1 MKNSYKKLLRRDG
14 LEKIFYLKKN
24 VSRKNEVDK
33 KRLLKKKINIFC
45 KRKNWEN
52 KRNSSKFEKENLLE
66 PILRSF

>member
-1 MKNSYKKLLRRDG
+1 MKNFYKKLLRRDG

-52 KRNSSKFEKENLLE
+52 KRNSLKFEKENLLE